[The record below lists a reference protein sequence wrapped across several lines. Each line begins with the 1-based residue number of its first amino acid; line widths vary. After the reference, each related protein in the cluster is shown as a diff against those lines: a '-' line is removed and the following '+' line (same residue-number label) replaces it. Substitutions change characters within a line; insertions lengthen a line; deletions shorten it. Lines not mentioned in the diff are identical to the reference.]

1 MMQIEKRKAGAIAV
15 TPAITE
21 FRSSSTS
28 LMILAK
34 AVVKKCPRI
43 SNILS
48 FLALMM
54 LPLTAG
60 LAEPQINEKDPIQNT
75 LGGTRYAIL
84 ATIHQ
89 EGLRMWTTR
98 LYEDFRRIIQKTVK
112 RHPALEAALSA
123 LSMLSIVLTAGLA
136 EQRPEW
142 ATVAALAGMLS
153 ALTLRGADCS
163 TTGVPSR
170 TESNRRR
177 AVNTW
182 ATASPAHWT
191 ARRSSRF
198 QAGITS
204 EGGREL

>member
-34 AVVKKCPRI
+34 AVAKKCPRI
-43 SNILS
+43 SDILS

-75 LGGTRYAIL
+75 LGGTRYAIP

-89 EGLRMWTTR
+89 EGLRMWAKR
-98 LYEDFRRIIQKTVK
+98 LYEDFRRIIQKTV
-112 RHPALEAALSA
+112 RRYPALETALDRKS
-123 LSMLSIVLTAGLA
+123 V
-136 EQRPEW
+136 
-142 ATVAALAGMLS
+142 V
-153 ALTLRGADCS
+153 
-163 TTGVPSR
+163 
-170 TESNRRR
+170 
-177 AVNTW
+177 
-182 ATASPAHWT
+182 
-191 ARRSSRF
+191 
-198 QAGITS
+198 
-204 EGGREL
+204 